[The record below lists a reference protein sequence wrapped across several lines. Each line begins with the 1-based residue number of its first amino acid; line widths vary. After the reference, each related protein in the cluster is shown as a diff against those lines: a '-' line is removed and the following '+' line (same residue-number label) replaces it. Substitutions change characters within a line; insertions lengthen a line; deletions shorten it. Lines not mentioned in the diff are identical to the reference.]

1 MITNKTISVA
11 IADDY
16 ELVRK
21 GLRMVFNTF
30 KDCTLDIEAV
40 DGIDLLEKLE
50 SIKKLPDVCILDINM
65 PRMDGYKALK
75 SIKSI
80 WPQIKVIMLSM
91 HHNEYSVIKSFQDG
105 ASACLPKEIGDEE
118 LHNVIL
124 KVYETGLYHSELT
137 SQFINKVIQKQ
148 SIDVEL
154 TEKEIE
160 FLRLNCR
167 ELTLK
172 QIAEIMKVSPRTV
185 DSYRDSL
192 FKKLN
197 VSSRTALAVL
207 AISSGISQVLPEHK

>member
-1 MITNKTISVA
+1 M
-11 IADDY
+11 
-16 ELVRK
+16 
-21 GLRMVFNTF
+21 
-30 KDCTLDIEAV
+30 EAS

-50 SIKKLPDVCILDINM
+50 SVKKLPDVCLLDISM
-65 PRMDGYKALK
+65 PRMDGYETLKRIKAT
-75 SIKSI
+75 
-80 WPQIKVIMLSM
+80 WPQMRVIILSM
-91 HHNEYSVIKSFQDG
+91 HYNEYSILKCFQDG
-105 ASACLPKEIGDEE
+105 ASACLPKETGDEE

-124 KVYETGLYHSELT
+124 KVHETGLYHSELT

-148 SIDVEL
+148 SIDVDL

-172 QIAEIMKVSPRTV
+172 KIAEIMKVSPRTV